1 MGRDFRGH
9 VWKQVWKMTLY
20 GLQEGQDLENQ
31 AAPGVPL
38 EYPPNPTPPPVP
50 HIVLSC
56 PK

>member
-1 MGRDFRGH
+1 
-9 VWKQVWKMTLY
+9 MTLY